1 MFGRQ
6 RIQKKQSHSPVPL
19 FVAALLACP
28 AGPAT
33 AQTPVAASA
42 EAAALRELALAIPLG
57 SRVKLQTR
65 DGRRITAT
73 LMSASADG
81 LVLKRVTRV
90 PEPAVAVAIGEI
102 VSLERDRSGG
112 GMSIGKAIGVGLAAG
127 AGAVAALIAFAVA
140 VSD

>member
-1 MFGRQ
+1 MTR
-6 RIQKKQSHSPVPL
+6 RLAAL
-19 FVAALLACP
+19 FVATLM
-28 AGPAT
+28 AGPAGLMA

-57 SRVKLQTR
+57 SRVKVETKE
-65 DGRRITAT
+65 GRRLTAT
-73 LMSASADG
+73 LMRATADE
-81 LVLKRVTRV
+81 LLLKRATRV
-90 PEPAVAVAIGEI
+90 PEPAVSVPLADV

-140 VSD
+140 VSN

>member
-1 MFGRQ
+1 MTR
-6 RIQKKQSHSPVPL
+6 SL
-19 FVAALLACP
+19 AALVVITLLVCP
-28 AGPAT
+28 APLA
-33 AQTPVAASA
+33 AQVPVAAAA

-57 SRVKLQTR
+57 SRVRLQTR

-73 LMSASADG
+73 LMSASADE

-90 PEPAVAVAIGEI
+90 PEPAVAVSTAEI

-112 GMSIGKAIGVGLAAG
+112 GMSIGKAIGVGLAVG

-140 VSD
+140 VSN